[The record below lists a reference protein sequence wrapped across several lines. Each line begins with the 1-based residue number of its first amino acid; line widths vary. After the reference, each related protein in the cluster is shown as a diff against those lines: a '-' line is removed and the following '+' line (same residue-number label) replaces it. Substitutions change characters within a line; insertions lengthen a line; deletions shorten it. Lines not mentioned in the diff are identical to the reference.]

1 MAFKMKGHVLP
12 GINQRMDKSSTAD
25 GRAKSSAFQDEKS
38 KKGKP
43 KYDMYTAEGVKAY
56 REAKQKTKSRDRE
69 RGYTDKAAQKR
80 RKELQ
85 SFGFN
90 KNEVK
95 QEMDKWK
102 ARIKANTTYIKISKE
117 DLLKS
122 GGLSLSQS
130 EDPSE

>member
-25 GRAKSSAFQDEKS
+25 GRAKSSAFQDD
-38 KKGKP
+38 KKGRS
-43 KYDMYTAEGVKAY
+43 KYDPYTAEGQRAKEKA
-56 REAKQKTKSRDRE
+56 RRKTESRDRE
-69 RGYTDKAAQKR
+69 RGYTDKSAYAR

-102 ARIKANTTYIKISKE
+102 ARRKANTTYIKISKE
-117 DLLKS
+117 DLL
-122 GGLSLSQS
+122 
-130 EDPSE
+130 